1 MSTYLKQLQSY
12 VKNVKE
18 HTLNKPSYL
27 GESRPFLPEQVS
39 QDLFPSQSLN
49 VLPADMS
56 TENLSQRNFNLL
68 TDTYSGTH
76 DYE

>member
-27 GESRPFLPEQVS
+27 GECHPYLPEQVS
-39 QDLFPSQSLN
+39 QDLFQSQSLN
-49 VLPADMS
+49 VLPAVTS

>member
-1 MSTYLKQLQSY
+1 
-12 VKNVKE
+12 
-18 HTLNKPSYL
+18 
-27 GESRPFLPEQVS
+27 
-39 QDLFPSQSLN
+39 LFQSQSLN
-49 VLPADMS
+49 VLPAVTS

>member
-1 MSTYLKQLQSY
+1 MSIYHKLLQFYAKS
-12 VKNVKE
+12 V
-18 HTLNKPSYL
+18 TGRIPNKHLFL
-27 GESRPFLPEQVS
+27 GESHPYLPEQVS
-39 QDLFPSQSLN
+39 QGLFPSQSLN
-49 VLPADMS
+49 VLPAGTS